1 MPPMPPR
8 FAVIVVTYRRRGE
21 LDDAL
26 VGVMAQTVGRE
37 AMEICIVNNGDSE
50 LARKRWQDRVDL
62 WLDSE
67 CNLGCAGGRHRGV
80 ESTSAP
86 ILVFVDDD
94 GIPAPDFVEQLGV
107 VLDEREDAVAVRGR
121 AVALRH
127 PIFTAMCPTY
137 NRGPEIREDLLTLE
151 GGSAIRRSAYEGA
164 GGYDTS
170 RSFHEG
176 MELSGRLLEQRVDA
190 KILYTPH
197 AVLRHDYLQ
206 GWDHLLSKAQALA
219 AADDRL
225 KVEPD
230 PKLDAVMRRPIDYRD
245 GRTGWQRVIGKPL
258 HRAFRGLVAVYRA
271 KRAVARM
278 VGRE

>member
-1 MPPMPPR
+1 MAPR
-8 FAVIVVTYRRRGE
+8 FAVIIVTFRRRGQ

-26 VGVMAQTVGRE
+26 HGVMAQTVGRE
-37 AMEICIVNNGDSE
+37 AMEICVVDNGDSE
-50 LARKRWQDRVDL
+50 LARKRWHDRVDR
-62 WLDSE
+62 WVDAE
-67 CNLGCAGGRHRGV
+67 HNLGCAGGRQRGV
-80 ESTSAP
+80 ESTQAP

-94 GIPAPDFVEQLGV
+94 GIPAPDFVEQLAK

-127 PIFTAMCPTY
+127 PIFTAMSPTY
-137 NRGPEIREDLLTLE
+137 HRGPEVTEDLLTLE
-151 GGSAIRRSAYEGA
+151 GGSAIHRSAYERA
-164 GGYDTS
+164 GGYDCS

-176 MELSGRLLEQRVDA
+176 MELSGRLLEQRADA

-197 AVLRHDYLQ
+197 AVLRHDYFQ
-206 GWDHLLSKAQALA
+206 GWSHIFAKAKALA

-230 PKLDAVMRRPIDYRD
+230 PRLDAVMRRPIVYHD

-271 KRAVARM
+271 RRMVARLA
-278 VGRE
+278 GRG